1 VTENKK
7 IFWYLQ
13 QGVILTK
20 DNLLCRKRK
29 ESKTCVF
36 CYSNET
42 IQHFFIGCHH
52 ARNIWRVVHITTGLQ
67 IPRSISHM
75 FRSWLSRVNS
85 KDKNLILVGVA
96 ALCWSIWR
104 SRNDIYLNDMK
115 YNSFLQ
121 VVFRGGIFVKILGVA
136 AIWGEKAM
144 FRSVSSALE
153 ITTLKLS
160 SRFGW
165 KFNNRLSYI
174 WFLLFLW
181 HAKVFDVFYSFNTV
195 CGLAEA
201 RTFKGFVIL
210 KQLPIFYL
218 I

>member
-1 VTENKK
+1 
-7 IFWYLQ
+7 
-13 QGVILTK
+13 
-20 DNLLCRKRK
+20 
-29 ESKTCVF
+29 
-36 CYSNET
+36 
-42 IQHFFIGCHH
+42 
-52 ARNIWRVVHITTGLQ
+52 
-67 IPRSISHM
+67 M